1 MDGVLRAFKIIG
13 KKEKLEGEKEKK
25 KEKKKRQLEA
35 DGIYYECI
43 MLIFWGEWHRLLYY
57 GLEMFK
63 R

>member
-25 KEKKKRQLEA
+25 KEKKEEA
-35 DGIYYECI
+35 AGSRWHLLRVHYVD
-43 MLIFWGEWHRLLYY
+43 FWGEWHRLLYY